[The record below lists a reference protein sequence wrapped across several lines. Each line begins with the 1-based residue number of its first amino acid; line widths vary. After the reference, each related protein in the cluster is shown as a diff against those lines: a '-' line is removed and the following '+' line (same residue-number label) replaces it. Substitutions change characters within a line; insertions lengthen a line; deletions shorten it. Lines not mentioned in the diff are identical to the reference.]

1 MSGDATISVDNFRTR
16 IGKVI
21 EKPRAVKITKI
32 VDENPL
38 VKTFFLD
45 TEIDA
50 RPGQFLM
57 VWLPGVDEK
66 PVSISYSRP
75 LGITVRKVGKFT
87 EKLFESKPGDLL
99 GIRGP
104 YGNGF
109 STSKKN
115 CVVVGGGIGIP
126 PITVLAEKI
135 KPTAIVGARTKED
148 LLFVKRL
155 EKCSKKVVVM
165 TDDGSAGEKGFV
177 TDALERVLSS
187 GKVEC
192 VYACGPEK
200 MLVRCLEIANK
211 HKVPAELSLERYMK
225 CGIGICGNCVLGE
238 SRICR
243 DGPVYAGEQL
253 KGTEFGKAKLDRS
266 GTAVPI

>member
-1 MSGDATISVDNFRTR
+1 MSLDNFRAR

-21 EKPRAVKITKI
+21 EKPRVFRIDRI
-32 VDENPL
+32 VDENPS

-50 RPGQFLM
+50 VPGQFLM

-66 PVSISYSRP
+66 PISISYAKP
-75 LGITVRKVGKFT
+75 LGITVRKVGAFT
-87 EKLFESKPGDLL
+87 ARLFESKVGDFL

-109 STSKKN
+109 SIGKKKS
-115 CVVVGGGIGIP
+115 VVVGGGIGIP
-126 PITVLAEKI
+126 PVTILAERI
-135 KPTAIVGARTKED
+135 NPISIIGARTKDD

-155 EKCSKKVVVM
+155 EKCSKKVIVM

-177 TDALERVLSS
+177 TDALERVLSKQKI
-187 GKVEC
+187 GRIC
-192 VYACGPEK
+192 ACGPEK
-200 MLVRCLEIANK
+200 MLVKCLEIAKK
-211 HKVPAELSLERYMK
+211 HGVSIELSLERYMK

-243 DGPVYAGEQL
+243 DGPVYTAEQL
-253 KGTEFGKAKLDRS
+253 KGTEFGKAKLDKS
-266 GTAVPI
+266 GTQIPI